1 MMKSTCESKCFFKC
15 KMQNAECKIIG
26 AKPIIM
32 LPQTKSNAK
41 PYLPNPRGQGTRPR
55 PVGDAGSVSWRSGQ
69 RNRASEQRED
79 FFGYHKRAGTKIFDF
94 GGG

>member
-1 MMKSTCESKCFFKC
+1 MRIF
-15 KMQNAECKIIG
+15 G

-41 PYLPNPRGQGTRPR
+41 PYILIRKANGGQGTRPR

-69 RNRASEQRED
+69 NCA
-79 FFGYHKRAGTKIFDF
+79 K
-94 GGG
+94 